1 MPNKITKKITK
12 KATTKPA
19 IKTAIKTEAKVEK
32 ILGASSYKNSKQKKK
47 LQQKKVV
54 EVQKVVAKDR
64 QIKVKIKHLEKEVE
78 RIVKAGSG
86 NLDKKA
92 LEEKASIEKKIAQ
105 LSVINK
111 KFEKKS

>member
-1 MPNKITKKITK
+1 MPNKIIKKTAK
-12 KATTKPA
+12 KATPKVAP
-19 IKTAIKTEAKVEK
+19 KTEAKVEK
-32 ILGASSYKNSKQKKK
+32 VLGTSSYKNSKQKKK
-47 LQQKKVV
+47 LQQQKIV
-54 EVQKVVAKDR
+54 EVQKVVVKDR
-64 QIKVKIKHLEKEVE
+64 QIKVKIKHLQKEVE
-78 RIVKAGSG
+78 RIVKAGAG

>member
-1 MPNKITKKITK
+1 MPNKITKKPAK
-12 KATTKPA
+12 KTTPKVAP
-19 IKTAIKTEAKVEK
+19 KTEAKVEK
-32 ILGASSYKNSKQKKK
+32 VLGASSYKNSKQKKK

-54 EVQKVVAKDR
+54 EVQKVVVKDR
-64 QIKVKIKHLEKEVE
+64 QIKVKIKHLQKEVE
-78 RIVKAGSG
+78 RIVKAGGG

-105 LSVINK
+105 LNLVNK

>member
-1 MPNKITKKITK
+1 MPKKIIK
-12 KATTKPA
+12 
-19 IKTAIKTEAKVEK
+19 KTAKKTTPKVAPKTEAKVEK
-32 ILGASSYKNSKQKKK
+32 LLGASSYKNSKQKKK
-47 LQQKKVV
+47 LQQKKIV
-54 EVQKVVAKDR
+54 EVQKVVVKDR
-64 QIKVKIKHLEKEVE
+64 QIKVKIKHLQKEVE
-78 RIVKAGSG
+78 RIVKSGSG